1 MSMCSY
7 NTKRSMAMLE
17 SVSVGADVKKLN
29 IKELELL
36 SEDIRKEILS
46 VTAKNGGH
54 LASNLGV
61 VETTVALYK
70 VFDFNKDKLIFDV
83 GHQCYAHKILS
94 DRKDRFSTIR
104 TDDGLSGFPLR
115 AESSYDAFVAGH
127 AGTSIAAG
135 IGFCEAR
142 DKLKED
148 YTVISMVGDASIV
161 NGLNLEALSVKGEK
175 PKNFIVLLNDNGMSI
190 SKNQNG
196 LYRYLSKTTIKRSYV
211 VGKKTIRKVF
221 RDSFITK
228 LLGRFKNFIKRL
240 IGDPN
245 YFEQQGFKYVSVVDG
260 NNVSKLIKTLSR
272 VKLAA
277 KEKAILLHV
286 KTTKG
291 KGYLKAE
298 EQADVYHGVGAKLI
312 SEQGDFALC
321 LGQSLCEMIDVD
333 DKIVAI
339 TAGMKDGTGLSA
351 VEKAHPKNF
360 IDVGIAEEYAVTSAA
375 GMAAGGLKPFVAI
388 YSTFLQR
395 AYDQIMHDV
404 CIQNLPVVFCLDRSG
419 LVGKDGCTH
428 QGVFDLSYLLHL
440 PNLTVLAPNDRA
452 ELKDALSYAKELNSP
467 VAIRYPKA
475 SGEERPLVP
484 LSKSPW
490 EVVCDGEG
498 DVVLAVGPRMLDL
511 AIKLKKE
518 KPDLKII
525 SVRVLKPL
533 CASILDEIKDKK
545 IITLEENSVI
555 GGFGAY
561 VSSYYASKTQLV
573 DVVSFGV
580 KDEFVAHGSI
590 NNQLIKSGL
599 TVENILA
606 NI

>member
-1 MSMCSY
+1 M
-7 NTKRSMAMLE
+7 TILE
-17 SVSVGADVKKLN
+17 SVNVGADVKKLN
-29 IKELELL
+29 IKELEFL

-70 VFDFNKDKLIFDV
+70 IFDFAKDKLIFDV

-94 DRKDRFSTIR
+94 DRKDGFATIR
-104 TDDGLSGFPLR
+104 TDGGISGFPLR
-115 AESSYDAFVAGH
+115 SESCYDAFIGGH

-148 YTVISMVGDASIV
+148 YTVICMVGDASIV

-175 PKNFIVLLNDNGMSI
+175 PKNFIVVLNDNGMSI

-196 LYRYLSKTTIKRSYV
+196 LYRYLSKTTTKRSYV

-228 LLGRFKNFIKRL
+228 LLGRFKNFVKRL
-240 IGDPN
+240 IGNPN
-245 YFEQQGFKYVSVVDG
+245 YFEQQGFKYVGVVDG
-260 NNVSKLIKTLSR
+260 NNVTKLVKALSR
-272 VKLAA
+272 VQLAA

-291 KGYLKAE
+291 KGYTKAE
-298 EQADVYHGVGAKLI
+298 EQADVYHGVGEKLV
-312 SEQGDFALC
+312 SEQGDFSIC
-321 LGQSLCEMIDVD
+321 LGQSLCEMIDND

-339 TAGMKDGTGLSA
+339 TAGMKDGTGLNA

-360 IDVGIAEEYAVTSAA
+360 VDVGIAEEYAVTSAA

-395 AYDQIMHDV
+395 AYDQVMHDV
-404 CIQNLPVVFCLDRSG
+404 CIQNLPVVFCLDRAG
-419 LVGKDGCTH
+419 FVGKDGCTH

-440 PNLTVLAPNDRA
+440 PNLTVLAPNNKS
-452 ELKDALSYAKELNSP
+452 ELKDALVHAKELNCP
-467 VAIRYPKA
+467 VAIRYPKN
-475 SGEERPLVP
+475 SGEERALTP
-484 LSKSPW
+484 LSKAPW
-490 EVVCDGEG
+490 VVVADGDG
-498 DVVLAVGPRMLDL
+498 AVILAVGPRMLDL
-511 AIKLKKE
+511 ALKVRE
-518 KPDLKII
+518 KNQNLKVV
-525 SVRVLKPL
+525 SVRMLKPL
-533 CASILDEIKDKK
+533 CSSILEEIKDKK

-555 GGFGAY
+555 GGFGSY
-561 VSSYYASKTQLV
+561 VSSYYTGKDQSV
-573 DVVSFGV
+573 NVVSFGV
-580 KDEFVAHGSI
+580 KDEFVAHGNV
-590 NNQLIKSGL
+590 NNQLAGNGL

-606 NI
+606 SL

>member
-1 MSMCSY
+1 MS
-7 NTKRSMAMLE
+7 TLE
-17 SVSVGADVKKLN
+17 SINVGADVKKLN

-46 VTAKNGGH
+46 VTEKNGGH

-70 VFDFNKDKLIFDV
+70 IFDFAKDKLIFDV

-104 TDDGLSGFPLR
+104 TDGGISGFPLR
-115 AESSYDAFVAGH
+115 SESCYDAFIGGH

-148 YTVISMVGDASIV
+148 YTVICMVGDASIV

-175 PKNFIVLLNDNGMSI
+175 PKNFIVVLNDNGMSI

-196 LYRYLSKTTIKRSYV
+196 LYRYLSKTTTKRSYV

-228 LLGRFKNFIKRL
+228 LLGRFKNFVKRL
-240 IGDPN
+240 IGNSN
-245 YFEQQGFKYVSVVDG
+245 YFEQQGFKYVGVVDG
-260 NNVSKLIKTLSR
+260 NNVTKLVKALSR
-272 VKLAA
+272 VQLAA
-277 KEKAILLHV
+277 KEKAILLHI

-291 KGYLKAE
+291 KGYSKAE
-298 EQADVYHGVGAKLI
+298 EQADVYHGVGEKLV
-312 SEQGDFALC
+312 SEQGDFSIC
-321 LGQSLCEMIDVD
+321 LGQSLCEMIDDD

-339 TAGMKDGTGLSA
+339 TAGMKDGTGLNA

-360 IDVGIAEEYAVTSAA
+360 VDVGIAEEYAVTSAA

-395 AYDQIMHDV
+395 AYDQVMHDV

-440 PNLTVLAPNDRA
+440 PNLTVLAPNTKA
-452 ELKDALSYAKELNSP
+452 ELKDALVYAKELSRP
-467 VAIRYPKA
+467 VAIRYPKN
-475 SGEERPLVP
+475 SGVERRLTP
-484 LSKSPW
+484 LSKDPW
-490 EVVCDGEG
+490 EVVADGDGE
-498 DVVLAVGPRMLDL
+498 VILAVGPRMLDL
-511 AIKLKKE
+511 ALKVRE
-518 KPDLKII
+518 KKQNLKVV
-525 SVRVLKPL
+525 SVRMLKPL
-533 CASILDEIKDKK
+533 CSRVLQEIKDKK

-555 GGFGAY
+555 GGFGSY
-561 VSSYYASKTQLV
+561 VSSYYAEKDQAV
-573 DVVSFGV
+573 NVISFGV
-580 KDEFVAHGSI
+580 KDEFVAHGNV
-590 NNQLIKSGL
+590 NNQLEENGF

-606 NI
+606 NL

>member
-1 MSMCSY
+1 
-7 NTKRSMAMLE
+7 MAILE
-17 SVSVGADVKKLN
+17 NINGGADVKKLN

-36 SEDIRKEILS
+36 SKDIRREILL
-46 VTAKNGGH
+46 VTEKNGGH

-70 VFDFNKDKLIFDV
+70 IFDFSKDKLIFDV

-104 TDDGLSGFPLR
+104 TEGGLSGFPLR
-115 AESSYDAFVAGH
+115 SESGYDAFVGGH

-142 DKLKED
+142 DKLEED
-148 YTVISMVGDASIV
+148 YAVVCMVGDASVV
-161 NGLNLEALSVKGEK
+161 NGLNLEALSVEGTK
-175 PKNFIVLLNDNGMSI
+175 PKNFIVILNDNGMSI

-196 LYRYLSKTTIKRSYV
+196 LYRYFSKTTTKRSYV
-211 VGKKTIRKVF
+211 VSKKTIRKVF
-221 RDSFITK
+221 RDSFVTK
-228 LLGRFKNFIKRL
+228 LLSNFKNFIKRL
-240 IGDPN
+240 IGNSN
-245 YFEQQGFKYVSVVDG
+245 YFEQQGFKYVGVVDG
-260 NNVSKLIKTLSR
+260 NDVSELVKTLSR

-291 KGYLKAE
+291 KGYPKAE
-298 EQADVYHGVGAKLI
+298 EQADVYHGVGENLV
-312 SEQGDFALC
+312 SEQGGFSVC
-321 LGQSLCEMIDVD
+321 LGKSLCEMIEAD

-339 TAGMKDGTGLSA
+339 TAGMKDGTGLCA

-419 LVGKDGCTH
+419 VVGKDGCTH

-440 PNLTVLAPNDRA
+440 PNLTVFAPNNGA
-452 ELKDALSYAKELNSP
+452 ELKDALIYAKELNSP
-467 VAIRYPKA
+467 VAIRYPKN
-475 SGEERPLVP
+475 SGQERPLVP
-484 LSKSPW
+484 LSKEPW
-490 EVVCDGEG
+490 EVVCDGDG
-498 DVVLAVGPRMLDL
+498 DVILAVGPRMLEL
-511 AIKLKKE
+511 AMKVRDKKQGV
-518 KPDLKII
+518 KVV

-533 CASILDEIKDKK
+533 CVNILEEIKDRK
-545 IITLEENSVI
+545 IVTLEENSVV
-555 GGFGAY
+555 GGFGSY
-561 VSSYYASKTQLV
+561 VSSYYAGKDQAV
-573 DVVSFGV
+573 NVISFGV
-580 KDEFVAHGSI
+580 KDEFVAHGSV
-590 NNQLIKSGL
+590 NKQLAENGL

-606 NI
+606 NL